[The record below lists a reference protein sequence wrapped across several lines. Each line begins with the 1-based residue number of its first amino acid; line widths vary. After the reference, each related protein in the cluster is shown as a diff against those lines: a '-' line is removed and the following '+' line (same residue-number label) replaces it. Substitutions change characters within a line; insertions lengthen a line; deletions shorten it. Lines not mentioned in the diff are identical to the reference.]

1 MSTNDRLLH
10 LYLRDHF
17 AGATGGLELAKRIAG
32 SHRQDSTGPQLA
44 QFARD
49 VADDRDSLA
58 QIMTAVGAHP
68 DPVKSVLA
76 IAGERLGRFKL
87 NGGVVRRSPLS
98 NVVELEMMRMGVE
111 GKSSAFRAL
120 RAIADQDDRLDAA
133 QLDRLVER
141 AEGQTAML
149 ETLRIQAATEAFTS

>member
-32 SHRQDSTGPQLA
+32 SHRHGSSGSDLA

-49 VADDRDSLA
+49 VADDRDALA

-68 DPVKSVLA
+68 DPVKAVLA

-87 NGGVVRRSPLS
+87 NGSIVRRSPLS
-98 NVVELEMMRMGVE
+98 NVMEFELMRLGVE
-111 GKSSAFRAL
+111 GKASAWRAL
-120 RAIADQDDRLDAA
+120 REIADQDDRLDQA

-141 AEGQTAML
+141 AEDQAALL
-149 ETLRIQAATEAFTS
+149 ETLRIAAAADALTN